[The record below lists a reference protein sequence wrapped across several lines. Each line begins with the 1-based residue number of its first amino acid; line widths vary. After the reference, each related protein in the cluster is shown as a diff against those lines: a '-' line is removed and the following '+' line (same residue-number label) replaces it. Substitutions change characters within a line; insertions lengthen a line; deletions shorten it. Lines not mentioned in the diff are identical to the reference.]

1 VIQLTEQL
9 VPVKLN
15 AEKEGQ
21 DLAQRFKVRGFP
33 TLLFLEVP
41 ATEEGKEELIG
52 QVVGYMPPE
61 PFGKAL
67 QRIMQEYKDFPKLL
81 QQYQDHPEDL
91 EALGKLVVIY
101 HNRRNDARAAELLA
115 AGEKQDPENAGG
127 HLTKAYNAVADGY
140 QEQEEFDKAIPLFQK
155 AAKTGQDPADKAY
168 ARLSLAI
175 CYLSQD
181 KLDEAVPELKA
192 ILEMA
197 GAPKEDQELAQRIL
211 EWIAQQKEKASQE
224 KN

>member
-1 VIQLTEQL
+1 MTEQL

-33 TLLFLEVP
+33 TILFLQVP
-41 ATEEGKEELIG
+41 EAGEGKEELIG
-52 QVVGYMPPE
+52 QVVGFMPPE

-67 QRIMQEYKDFPKLL
+67 QQIMQEYKDFPKLL

-91 EALGKLVVIY
+91 ETLGKLVVIY
-101 HNRRNDARAAELLA
+101 HNRRKDDRAAELLA

-140 QEQEEFDKAIPLFQK
+140 QEKKEFDKAIPLFQK

-168 ARLSLAI
+168 ARLSLAV
-175 CYLSQD
+175 CYLSQN
-181 KLDEAVPELKA
+181 KVEEAIPEVKA
-192 ILEMA
+192 VLEMPD
-197 GAPKEDQELAQRIL
+197 APQEDQELARRIL
-211 EWIAQQKEKASQE
+211 EWIDQQKEKAPQKEEGS
-224 KN
+224 